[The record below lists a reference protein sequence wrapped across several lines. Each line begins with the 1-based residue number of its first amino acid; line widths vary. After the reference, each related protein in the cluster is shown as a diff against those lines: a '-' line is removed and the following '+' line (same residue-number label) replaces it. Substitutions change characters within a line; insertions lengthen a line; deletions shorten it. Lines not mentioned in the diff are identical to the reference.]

1 MFRRFLSGFFAAAL
15 VSLAVSLEAGT
26 IVNAGVGGNSSSDLL
41 RRLENDVLSKRGD
54 IVIMMV
60 GTNDSLN
67 SRKLKSPAVFEEN
80 LKSLVGQI
88 TGSGRRLLI
97 MTLPPFVSDYLF
109 SRHSAEAYGSISPS
123 ERLESLNV
131 MIRNL
136 EGNPSV
142 RVVDIHAV
150 FEERGGA
157 TKNASSLLRNEANSG
172 VEDGV
177 HPTAE
182 GYGVIAQALHQD
194 LELAGWLAPESEIVC
209 FGDSITYGAGM
220 KKAGM
225 AKPNGTNYPGQL
237 ARLLSP

>member
-1 MFRRFLSGFFAAAL
+1 
-15 VSLAVSLEAGT
+15 
-26 IVNAGVGGNSSSDLL
+26 
-41 RRLENDVLSKRGD
+41 
-54 IVIMMV
+54 
-60 GTNDSLN
+60 
-67 SRKLKSPAVFEEN
+67 VFKEN

-88 TGSGRRLLI
+88 TGSGRHLVI

-109 SRHSAEAYGSISPS
+109 SRHSAEAYGLLSPS

-131 MIRNL
+131 IIRNL

-142 RVVDIHAV
+142 RVVDIHAL
-150 FEERGGA
+150 FENRGGA
-157 TKNASSLLRNEANSG
+157 TKHASSLLRNEANSG
-172 VEDGV
+172 VEDAV

-182 GYGVIAQALHQD
+182 GYAAIAHALHKD
-194 LELAGWLAPESEIVC
+194 LELAGWLAPEPEIVC